1 MTVAD
6 SDTVAATAIDAVAG
20 ATVTV
25 VTTGGGG
32 GVAVTVTL
40 DVPDFPAVAA
50 VIVAEPTATPVTRP
64 LEFTVAVAGLL
75 LDHVI
80 VWPVMTCP

>member
-6 SDTVAATAIDAVAG
+6 SDTVAPTAIDAVAG

-32 GVAVTVTL
+32 GTAVTVTL
-40 DVPDFPAVAA
+40 DVPLFPAVAA
-50 VIVAEPTATPVTRP
+50 VIVAEPAAIPVTMP
-64 LEFTVAVAGLL
+64 LGLTAGAAPSLV
-75 LDHVI
+75 DHVM
-80 VWPVMTCP
+80 V